1 MLRLYRHITDKDL
14 MAALMLTYQVVP

>member
-14 MAALMLTYQVVP
+14 MAAFMLTYQVVP